1 MVESEYDKQANNDL
15 ASLNLDLTSFP
26 AIYTDNKGLKLC
38 RLHDSL
44 WCGNFELKM
53 IGVV

>member
-26 AIYTDNKGLKLC
+26 AIYTDNKGL
-38 RLHDSL
+38 RA
-44 WCGNFELKM
+44 
-53 IGVV
+53 